1 MADNAKIYIVDD
13 DDGMRRSL
21 SMIFETASMEFDAF
35 ESAEAFLQDVPPHAR
50 GTLTLD
56 LHMPGMSG
64 LDLVARMRTAKYSMP
79 VLMVSGTG
87 NVPLA
92 VEGMKLGL
100 FDFLVKPVDPEIL
113 LSKVHAAL
121 ELDNQQRNDAT
132 MLNQIRK
139 KLSALTPRET
149 ELLKLIVGGLPNKNI
164 ASELGISIKTVEN
177 HRASLMAK
185 TGALNAADL
194 VRMKMLATE
203 T

>member
-1 MADNAKIYIVDD
+1 MTDNAKIYIVDD
-13 DDGMRRSL
+13 DHGMRRSL
-21 SMIFETASMEFDAF
+21 SMILETENLPFQAF
-35 ESAEAFLQDVPPHAR
+35 ESAEAFLLDIPPQTR
-50 GTLTLD
+50 GVLTLD

-64 LDLVARMRTAKYSMP
+64 LDLVARMRVDKYSMP

-100 FDFLVKPVDPEIL
+100 FDFLVKPIDPDIL

-121 ELDNQQRNDAT
+121 ELDSQQRNDAAI
-132 MLNQIRK
+132 LNQIRRN
-139 KLSALTPRET
+139 LSALTPRET
-149 ELLKLIVGGLPNKNI
+149 ELLKLIVSGMPNKNI

-194 VRMKMLATE
+194 VRMKMLVTE
-203 T
+203 A

>member
-1 MADNAKIYIVDD
+1 MSSNAKIYIVDD
-13 DDGMRRSL
+13 DAGIRRSL
-21 SMIFETASMEFDAF
+21 GLILETAGLPFDGF
-35 ESAEAFLQDVPPHAR
+35 ESAEAFLQDVPPQSQ
-50 GTLTLD
+50 GVLTLD

-64 LDLVARMRTAKYSMP
+64 LDLVARMRVDKYTMP

-87 NVPLA
+87 NIPLA

-113 LSKVHAAL
+113 LSKVNAAL
-121 ELDNQQRNDAT
+121 ELDNQQRHDAA
-132 MLNQIRK
+132 MLNRIRG

-149 ELLKLIVGGLPNKNI
+149 ELLKLIVGGMPNKNI
-164 ASELGISIKTVEN
+164 ATELGISIKTVEN

-194 VRMKMLATE
+194 VRMKMLVTE
-203 T
+203 A